1 MLLAG
6 DDYDDTP
13 LTATF
18 NTGDTS
24 VTVTIPVV
32 DDRVVDE
39 KDEEFS
45 ITLSIIP
52 AAGVRVKLGDV
63 STARGVI
70 EDTSKIMFTSV
81 YPL

>member
-1 MLLAG
+1 MLLLLAG
-6 DDYDDTP
+6 DDYNDTP

-24 VTVTIPVV
+24 VTVMIPVV
-32 DDRVVDE
+32 DDTVVDE
-39 KDEEFS
+39 EDEEFS

-52 AAGVRVKLGDV
+52 AAGVRVELGDV

-70 EDTSKIMFTSV
+70 EDTSKEV
-81 YPL
+81 V